1 MINLDVGSIW
11 RKWDLHVH
19 APTSV
24 FANRFGGDTEQA
36 WEAYFLKLEELTD
49 ISVLGITDYWSLN
62 GYKKVLDYK
71 NRGGLRKIER
81 ILPNVEMRL
90 STLTLA
96 GSACNFHCI
105 FNPTYVEKLDNRF
118 FSKLSFTPHDIPY
131 TLHRQSLIELG
142 RKHSNDDGL
151 NENVAY
157 REGCNQFKVSHT
169 DLFELFKKDADLRNN
184 AFLIVPNSSKDGNS
198 GIQDNNYVATRQSVY
213 RAVDAIFD
221 GNPASSTY
229 FLGLSDS
236 DDSAEIIRK
245 YGRLKP
251 CINGSDAHSNET
263 LCIPSQDRFTWIK
276 SNCTFDG
283 LKQIVFEPKDRVHIG
298 ETKPDTK
305 NTYQTINSLKIES
318 NDFPSDE
325 IPINRNLTT
334 IIGGKSTGKSLL
346 LYHIAKTADSEE
358 VNSRL
363 EEMGKENPYL
373 YHDLD
378 DFNLILNWADGTT
391 SSLEESHS
399 ETDTTQTAHKVTYIP
414 QSYLNRITERQK
426 NTVDEIIKKVLLQN
440 DATKKSY
447 EIFEESKRDK
457 EQLLKSKIDDLFL
470 ILEQWRT
477 ATQEAKAI
485 GSKEGIDS
493 YILKLQTEITS
504 ISTKYGFTDAEI
516 SQKENLENQRLEKEQ
531 KIYKLSADKEQIT
544 RLISNI
550 ENLIDFSN
558 LDESIRQLSDLSAQ
572 TLMAY
577 TEESKKV
584 LFERLMA
591 KYNERSDLIPREIN
605 SIRDEIKIVDIQL
618 TPLREK
624 ASLQSGLGEKQ
635 IELLGEKE
643 KLQKINTYNNKIANL
658 AQTYNNT
665 KSEILDIYRNIH
677 TLYKDIIKNL
687 ETGKDN
693 LTVGLDISVSYS
705 QNLFKEG
712 FYEPLI
718 DKRSQHLENI
728 FPKYDPVNPE
738 THFNNIRDGIE
749 KIIKNEYSFYGTVSR
764 EDALKRY
771 MGSYFHIDYVI
782 KYQGDE
788 FDKMSVGKSSLVL
801 LKLLVELDDGKHP
814 ILLDQPEDDLDN
826 RSIYD
831 DLVQFIRDTKKK
843 RQVIIVTHNPN
854 IVIGTDSEQVIV
866 TNQKGQ
872 DKALGEQEKQFNF
885 AAGAIENSFNDST
898 SNDVL
903 NRMGIREHICQ
914 ILEGGEEAFKK
925 RDQRYAI
932 KR

>member
-24 FANRFGGDTEQA
+24 FANQFGGNTEEA
-36 WEAYFLKLEELTD
+36 WEDYITDIEQLRD
-49 ISVLGITDYWSLN
+49 ISVLGITDYWSLE
-62 GYKKVLDYK
+62 GYKKVMEYKDNRRLD
-71 NRGGLRKIER
+71 NIEL

-90 STLTLA
+90 STFTPA

-105 FNPTYVEKLDNRF
+105 FNPDYVEQLESRF
-118 FSKLSFTPHDIPY
+118 FGKLSFKLNQRTY
-131 TLHRQSLIELG
+131 TCQKEELIALGKAHSGDNEL
-142 RKHSNDDGL
+142 SN
-151 NENVAY
+151 EAAY
-157 REGCNQFKVSHT
+157 KQGCNQFKVSHI
-169 DLFELFKKDADLRNN
+169 ELFDIFAGDPDLRKN
-184 AFLIVPNSSKDGNS
+184 AFLIIPNSNRDGNS
-198 GIQDNNYVATRQSVY
+198 GIQDNNYAATRHDVY
-213 RAVDAIFD
+213 RAVDAIFTA
-221 GNPASSTY
+221 NPRDIDY
-229 FLGLSDS
+229 FLGHGADNEK
-236 DDSAEIIRK
+236 EIERK

-251 CINGSDAHSNET
+251 CIHGSDAHSNET
-263 LCIPSQDRFTWIK
+263 LCKPSQDRFTWIK
-276 SNCTFDG
+276 SICTFDG
-283 LKQIVFEPKDRVHIG
+283 LKQIIFEPEDRVHIG
-298 ETKPDTK
+298 EIKPETK
-305 NTYQTINSLKIES
+305 NTYQTISSLKIES
-318 NDFPSDE
+318 NDFPSDQ

-346 LYHIAKTADSEE
+346 LYHIAKTADSYE
-358 VNSRL
+358 VASRL
-363 EEMGKENPYL
+363 KEMDREEPYP
-373 YHDLD
+373 DLAS
-378 DFNLILNWADGTT
+378 FNLILNWADGTT
-391 SSLEESHS
+391 SSLEDSQS
-399 ETDTTQTAHKVTYIP
+399 ENDDFRAHKVTYIP
-414 QSYLNRITERQK
+414 QSYLNRITEHQK
-426 NTVDEIIKKVLLQN
+426 NTVDEIIKNLLLQN

-447 EIFEESKRDK
+447 ELFEESKRDK
-457 EQLLKSKIDDLFL
+457 EHLLKSKIDDLFL
-470 ILEQWRT
+470 MLEQWRT

-485 GSKEGIDS
+485 GNKEGIES
-493 YILKLQTEITS
+493 YIIKLQTEITS
-504 ISTKYGFTDAEI
+504 ISTKYGFTESEI
-516 SQKENLENQRLEKEQ
+516 SQKEDLENQRLEKEQ
-531 KIYKLSADKEQIT
+531 KIYKLIADNEQIT
-544 RLISNI
+544 RLITNI

-572 TLMAY
+572 ILIAH
-577 TEESKKV
+577 TEESKNK
-584 LFERLMA
+584 LFGYLKT
-591 KYNERSDLIPREIN
+591 KYNERANLIPSEID
-605 SIRDEIKIVDIQL
+605 SIREEIKIVDIQL

-728 FPKYDPVNPE
+728 FPKYDPANPE
-738 THFNNIRDGIE
+738 EHFNNIEKGIND
-749 KIIKNEYSFYGTVSR
+749 IIAERYNFNGTVSR